1 MLKLENYSSKILSN
15 ISLYIENK
23 NLIVLGANGAG
34 KTTLAKV
41 LSGVIESD
49 DIEFETPRTK
59 FVNYIPSSLE
69 IFDDFLN
76 VREFLQLSHL
86 HGVKTIDEVLHLLQI
101 EHLKDKSSKNLSSG
115 ESQLLLIASSIL
127 HGAKYTILDEPTS
140 NLDPKKVKMVY
151 EVLKD
156 ENLLQNRIV
165 ITHNLHL
172 AYKLGFDVVYIE
184 DGKIN
189 FQGTSEQFFSSD
201 NLHKVFDGSVKNIDE
216 NIVTDL

>member
-41 LSGVIESD
+41 LSGVITSEN
-49 DIEFETPRTK
+49 IEFETPRTK
-59 FVNYIPSSLE
+59 FVNYIPSYLE

-86 HGVKTIDEVLHLLQI
+86 HGAQTIDEVLHLLEI
-101 EHLKDKSSKNLSSG
+101 EHLKDKSCKNLSSG

-151 EVLKD
+151 GVLKD
-156 ENLLQNRIV
+156 ENLLQNKII

-189 FQGTSEQFFSSD
+189 FIGTNEQFFSSE
-201 NLHKVFDGSVKNIDE
+201 NLHKVFEGSVKKIDE
-216 NIVTDL
+216 NIVIAL

>member
-1 MLKLENYSSKILSN
+1 MLKIENYNSTILSD
-15 ISLYIENK
+15 ISLDIDNK

-41 LSGVIESD
+41 LSGVIVSD
-49 DIEFETPRTK
+49 NIEFETPRTK
-59 FVNYIPSSLE
+59 YINYIPSFLE

-76 VREFLQLSHL
+76 VEEFLQLSHL
-86 HGVKTIDEVLHLLQI
+86 YGKQTIDEVLHLLQI
-101 EHLKDKSSKNLSSG
+101 GHLKDKPCKNLSSG

-151 EVLKD
+151 DILKD
-156 ENLLQNRIV
+156 ENLLQNRII

-172 AYKLGFDVVYIE
+172 AYKLCYDVLYIE
-184 DGKIN
+184 DGKIS
-189 FQGTSEQFFSSD
+189 FLGTSEQFFSD
-201 NLHKVFDGSVKNIDE
+201 ENLNKVFDGSVKKIDE
-216 NIVTDL
+216 NIVTAL

>member
-15 ISLYIENK
+15 ISLNIDNK
-23 NLIVLGANGAG
+23 NLIILGSNGAG

-41 LSGVIESD
+41 LSGVIASEN
-49 DIEFETPRTK
+49 IEFESPKTK
-59 FVNYIPSSLE
+59 FINYIPSYLE
-69 IFDDFLN
+69 IFDDFLS
-76 VREFLQLSHL
+76 VSEFLQLSHL

-101 EHLKDKSSKNLSSG
+101 EHLKDKSCKNLSSG

-151 EVLKD
+151 KVLKD
-156 ENLLQNRIV
+156 EKSLQNRII

-172 AYKLGFDVVYIE
+172 AYKLGFDVVYVE

-189 FQGTSEQFFSSD
+189 FLGTNEQFFSSE
-201 NLHKVFDGSVKNIDE
+201 NLQKVFDGSVKKIDE
-216 NIVTDL
+216 NIVTAL

>member
-1 MLKLENYSSKILSN
+1 MLKLENYSSKILYN
-15 ISLYIENK
+15 ISLEIDNK
-23 NLIVLGANGAG
+23 NLIILGANGAG

-41 LSGVIESD
+41 LSGVITSEN
-49 DIEFETPRTK
+49 INFETPRTK
-59 FVNYIPSSLE
+59 FINYIPSYLE

-86 HGVKTIDEVLHLLQI
+86 HGAKTIDEVLHLLQI
-101 EHLKDKSSKNLSSG
+101 EHLKDKACKNLSSG

-156 ENLLQNRIV
+156 KSSLQNRII

-172 AYKLGFDVVYIE
+172 AYKLGFDIVYIE

-189 FQGTSEQFFSSD
+189 FLGTSEQFFSSE
-201 NLHKVFDGSVKNIDE
+201 NLQKVFDGSVKKIDE